1 MMVKGHNSAKD
12 IFERIIKK
20 GKFVNGYIFW
30 GIEGI
35 GKKLFAIETARS
47 ALCRKNSF
55 YSPCG
60 CDDCRYISGG
70 THPDIFII
78 DTEDSSISIETVRN
92 ITENAFMTPCRGEYK
107 FFIINDAHKLTRDAS
122 NAFLKTLEEPP
133 ENTVFIL
140 ITHLPDHL
148 IATVRS
154 RCIQVEFSRLSKNE
168 IVEILKEK
176 YPQKET
182 DTLKLPSEKGFGS
195 IKTAI
200 NFLENKSF
208 VELPQDIFKN
218 IQETIVFIQRIKE
231 RDNFLNTVQDIYKL
245 TLDAFKESGDSVFI
259 DFSNYL
265 MDILHMVEYNLNLDI
280 AKTDIITK
288 LYGAFS
294 EKN

>member
-1 MMVKGHNSAKD
+1 MMIKGHNPAKD

-30 GIEGI
+30 GTEGI

-47 ALCRKNSF
+47 AICSKNSV
-55 YSPCG
+55 YSQCG

-70 THPDIFII
+70 THPDMLIT
-78 DTEDSSISIETVRN
+78 DTEENVISIDIIRN
-92 ITENAFMTPCRGEYK
+92 ITENAFMTPCRGKYK

-148 IATVRS
+148 IATIRS

-168 IVEILKEK
+168 IVEILKVK
-176 YPQKET
+176 YPQKEI
-182 DTLKLPSEKGFGS
+182 DALKLVGEKGFGS
-195 IKTAI
+195 IKSAI
-200 NFLENKSF
+200 NFLENKSS

-218 IQETIVFIQRIKE
+218 IQEMIVFIQRIKE